1 MFQQALS
8 TVSFAAVLWI
18 ILSPGNLESKMEIVL
33 SSEQVNMMETSDRF
47 HSTLLTLAV
56 WWSAVKILACF
67 EMSQI
72 LTVLSAEAD
81 AKTPML
87 AAFNDK
93 LITESVWLPSLNFL
107 PLLLNFLGFLL
118 LEMISPPK
126 VISGST
132 ASRTSKFQ
140 N

>member
-1 MFQQALS
+1 MF
-8 TVSFAAVLWI
+8 
-18 ILSPGNLESKMEIVL
+18 
-33 SSEQVNMMETSDRF
+33 D
-47 HSTLLTLAV
+47 
-56 WWSAVKILACF
+56 CF

-72 LTVLSAEAD
+72 LTVLSAEPD
-81 AKTPML
+81 ASTPKL

-93 LITESVWLPSLNFL
+93 LMTESVWLPALYF
-107 PLLLNFLGFLL
+107 LLLLVNFLGFLL
-118 LEMISPPK
+118 LLTTSPPK